1 MIKLFW
7 NTQNQILPKTKS
19 EDDENLINYNW
30 GIYHKNNSDEWI
42 YYILNK
48 IKFKTIQ
55 KETDLNNGD
64 SLIIIDSSI
73 EKKTELYTKLRLIC
87 SKIFLIH
94 LGDESGKY
102 DLSSIYNNCNFI
114 WRAFCSNRYFD
125 KEKINCLP
133 IGYKSGVVLRNSNK
147 GKKYRWAFLGSA
159 HKSSRHDLLFQL
171 SNIKPSFCHKT
182 QQFNVKII
190 NVEEMSNI
198 LSATTF
204 MPCPNG
210 FVHPETYRL
219 YEALECEC
227 IPIVED
233 TYKYYDRL
241 FPGNPFIKI
250 NRWVEAKDIIKLW
263 DEKRAKEKKEE
274 CKIWWNGYKT
284 NLQNSISKIINS

>member
-7 NTQNQILPKTKS
+7 NTQNQIPPKTKS

-114 WRAFCSNRYFD
+114 
-125 KEKINCLP
+125 
-133 IGYKSGVVLRNSNK
+133 
-147 GKKYRWAFLGSA
+147 
-159 HKSSRHDLLFQL
+159 SS
-171 SNIKPSFCHKT
+171 
-182 QQFNVKII
+182 
-190 NVEEMSNI
+190 
-198 LSATTF
+198 
-204 MPCPNG
+204 
-210 FVHPETYRL
+210 
-219 YEALECEC
+219 
-227 IPIVED
+227 
-233 TYKYYDRL
+233 
-241 FPGNPFIKI
+241 
-250 NRWVEAKDIIKLW
+250 W
-263 DEKRAKEKKEE
+263 
-274 CKIWWNGYKT
+274 
-284 NLQNSISKIINS
+284 